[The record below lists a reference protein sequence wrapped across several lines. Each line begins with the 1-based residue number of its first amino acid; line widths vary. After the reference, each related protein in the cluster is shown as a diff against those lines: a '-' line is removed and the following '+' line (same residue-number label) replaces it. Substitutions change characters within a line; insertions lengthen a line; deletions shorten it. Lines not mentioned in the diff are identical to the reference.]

1 MSSSGHLW
9 QPTLDA
15 VAPVRWRD
23 LTEIHRSEL
32 IGDAWIDFLP
42 SWLTGGDDVLSTLLG
57 KVDWRHERRQM
68 YDQEVEVPRLTRHF
82 GKYQNVPAS
91 ELVWAGKK
99 LTEHYVAAGWDPFVS
114 AGLCLYR
121 DGSDSVAWHG
131 DRIGRGANKDVLV
144 AILSLGSRRRLL
156 LRPRGGGSSLSFTMN
171 HGDLLV
177 MGGSCQRT
185 WDHCVPKTKTSD
197 GPRISIQFRP
207 QGVA

>member
-82 GKYQNVPAS
+82 GKYQNVH
-91 ELVWAGKK
+91 LN
-99 LTEHYVAAGWDPFVS
+99 VS
-114 AGLCLYR
+114 SHRSPC
-121 DGSDSVAWHG
+121 
-131 DRIGRGANKDVLV
+131 
-144 AILSLGSRRRLL
+144 
-156 LRPRGGGSSLSFTMN
+156 
-171 HGDLLV
+171 
-177 MGGSCQRT
+177 
-185 WDHCVPKTKTSD
+185 KTK
-197 GPRISIQFRP
+197 GPFT
-207 QGVA
+207 VVN